1 MHDKL
6 EDLRLLH
13 VAHQL
18 EETFEGLEKAFESRV
33 KDAKLRQVLEPLFRG
48 GPGHAKLEQ
57 ALAALDKEVQA
68 AGPRLTDRDLLLAIL
83 ACEKMAKDFY
93 LRRLDD
99 LSNGDLVNLFR
110 QLAIEEDHHIQAVE
124 KALAM
129 KP

>member
-18 EETFEGLEKAFESRV
+18 EETFEGLEKAFEARL
-33 KDAKLRQVLEPLFRG
+33 KDAKLRAVLEPLFRG
-48 GPGHAKLEQ
+48 GAAHQ
-57 ALAALDKEVQA
+57 ALEEALARLDKDVQRSEA
-68 AGPRLTDRDLLLAIL
+68 KLTDRDILLAIL
-83 ACEKMAKDFY
+83 ACERMAKEFY

-99 LSNGDLVNLFR
+99 LSDAKLVSLFR
-110 QLAIEEDHHIQAVE
+110 ELAGEEGKHIDAVE

-129 KP
+129 AK